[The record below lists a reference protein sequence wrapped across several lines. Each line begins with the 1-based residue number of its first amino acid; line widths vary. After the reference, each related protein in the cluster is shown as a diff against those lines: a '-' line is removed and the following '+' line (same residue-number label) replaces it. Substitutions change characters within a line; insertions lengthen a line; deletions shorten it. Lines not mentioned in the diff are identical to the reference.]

1 CIIKQA
7 LLYLS
12 LLLLIISGCSTNNKN
27 HKHSKNNAY
36 MDGYI
41 FFYED
46 KDLSSVIFLSEESG
60 IESEELNYLS
70 ILEITEKYSNYYF
83 IVGAEKTFIYHP
95 I

>member
-1 CIIKQA
+1 
-7 LLYLS
+7 
-12 LLLLIISGCSTNNKN
+12 
-27 HKHSKNNAY
+27 

-46 KDLSSVIFLSEESG
+46 KDFSSIIFLPEESG
-60 IESEELNYLS
+60 IESEELNHLS

-83 IVGAEKTFIYHP
+83 IVGAKKTFIYHP

>member
-1 CIIKQA
+1 
-7 LLYLS
+7 
-12 LLLLIISGCSTNNKN
+12 
-27 HKHSKNNAY
+27 

-83 IVGAEKTFIYHP
+83 IVGAKKTFQLPSNIKSRDKVTISYDRILESYP
-95 I
+95 PQIPVLNIEKAE